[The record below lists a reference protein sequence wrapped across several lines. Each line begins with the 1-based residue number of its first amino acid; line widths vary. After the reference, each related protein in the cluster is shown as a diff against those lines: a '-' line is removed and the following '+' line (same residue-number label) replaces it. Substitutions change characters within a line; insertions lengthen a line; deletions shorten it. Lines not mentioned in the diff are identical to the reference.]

1 MDVYNSHLK
10 QIIKA
15 NDENRLAVFVGSGI
29 SLSSNTDN
37 FKLPLWEDLIVA
49 MKRELQ
55 LENENDYLKVAQLY
69 FLEFG
74 EPTYYSKIK
83 SFFPDNIPPSELHKV
98 IIELMPQ
105 CIITTN
111 WDCILEE
118 TVDESGSL
126 YSVICSDKDLV
137 KSTHLKS

>member
-29 SLSSNTDN
+29 SLSSNTDS
-37 FKLPLWEDLIVA
+37 FKLPLWDDLIVA

-83 SFFPDNIPPSELHKV
+83 SFFPDNISPSELHKV
-98 IIELMPQ
+98 IFELKKVIYGHP
-105 CIITTN
+105 IITIT
-111 WDCILEE
+111 I
-118 TVDESGSL
+118 
-126 YSVICSDKDLV
+126 I
-137 KSTHLKS
+137 